1 MAIKQLTEEQVRTW
15 SLKEKDR
22 WWHKEVYQGNV
33 AQFTAR
39 AVITGMLL
47 GGVLSLTNLYVG
59 VRTGWTLGVG
69 ITAVILAF
77 AIHRALS
84 GILRG
89 PDFHILENN
98 IMQSIATAAGYMTA
112 PLIASM
118 PAYMMVTGKVV
129 PMWHTL
135 FWMIG
140 LGILGVLFAFPLKRR
155 FINDEQFP
163 FPEGRAAGVV
173 MHTLHSQEKKTQG
186 IAQEKLLAVFAG
198 ASGLINFIRDGGLWS
213 AMGFRGFGT
222 WINNYAQH
230 WEDFI
235 YKFATPRLLGTPLR
249 DLTIRWDTEI
259 VMVGA
264 GGLMGIRTGVSL
276 LIGALLNYFILAP
289 LLIQKGIITE
299 TGFRGITMWS
309 LWGGVAMMTTS
320 SLFSFFSKPEMLI
333 SAFRNIGR
341 KKGSAASE
349 KEKDILKDVELPM
362 KVFVLG
368 IPIVGAAVVI
378 MGHAFFGIEWWLGI
392 IAIPLV
398 FIFTLIAANSTG
410 LTAITPTGALGKLT
424 QLTYAGLAP
433 GNTPTN
439 LMTAGITG
447 EVAGHASNLLMN
459 IKPGYMLG
467 GKPRLQ
473 AIGHILGI
481 IAGGFA
487 CTPIFYY
494 ALFRG
499 DIDVFGTDKLPMIAA
514 MIWKAVAEVLT
525 QGFGILDQTALI
537 AVVIG
542 ACLGIAFEVL
552 KITTKNRWPIS
563 GVGMGLAF
571 VLRFSD
577 AWAMFLGSF
586 LFWVFAKKWTDQKS
600 WMKVNIVDNQ
610 ETICAGVIAG
620 GALIGIVIM
629 VLTVLLGG

>member
-15 SLKEKDR
+15 TLKQKDE
-22 WWHKEVYQGNV
+22 WWYREVYKGDV
-33 AQFTAR
+33 PQFTLR

-77 AIHRALS
+77 ALHRAISRIS
-84 GILRG
+84 GQKE
-89 PDFHILENN
+89 FHVLENN

-112 PLIASM
+112 PLIASL
-118 PAYMMVTGKVV
+118 PAYMMVTGRVI
-129 PMWHTL
+129 PMWHSL
-135 FWMIG
+135 FWMIV
-140 LGILGVLFAFPLKRR
+140 LAILGVLFAFPLKRR

-173 MHTLHSQEKKTQG
+173 MDTLHTHKETTDG
-186 IAQEKLLAVFAG
+186 ISPEKLLLAFAG
-198 ASGLINFIRDGGLWS
+198 VSGAINFIRDGGLWI
-213 AMGFRGFGT
+213 ALGARRFGE
-222 WINNYAQH
+222 WVNNYWQH
-230 WEDFI
+230 WDDFI
-235 YKFATPRLLGTPLR
+235 YSFTTPKLLGTPLR

-259 VMVGA
+259 VMIGA

-276 LIGALLNYFILAP
+276 IIGAVLNYFILAP
-289 LLIQKGIITE
+289 ILVQKGIITE

-309 LWGGVAMMTTS
+309 LWGGVAMMTTA
-320 SLFSFFSKPEMLI
+320 SLFSFFSKPQMLLA
-333 SAFRNIGR
+333 AFKSIGR
-341 KKGSAASE
+341 KKGAEVEA
-349 KEKDILKDVELPM
+349 DPLRNIELPM
-362 KVFVLG
+362 KVFAIG
-368 IPIVGAAVVI
+368 IPVVGAVI
-378 MGHAFFGIEWWLGI
+378 VLMGLVFFQISWWLGVV
-392 IAIPLV
+392 AIPLV
-398 FIFTLIAANSTG
+398 FVFTLIAANATG

-439 LMTAGITG
+439 LITAGITG

-473 AIGHILGI
+473 AMGHVLGI

-499 DIDVFGTDKLPMIAA
+499 NIEVFGTDRLPMIAA

-525 QGFGILDQTALI
+525 RGFSILHVTALV

-542 ACLGIAFEVL
+542 ATLGILFEVL

-577 AWAMFLGSF
+577 SWLMFLGAF
-586 LFWVFAKKWTDQKS
+586 IFWLLARRTANPKS
-600 WMKVNIVDNQ
+600 WMNVNIVANQ

-629 VLTVLLGG
+629 VLSVALGG

>member
-1 MAIKQLTEEQVRTW
+1 MAIKHLTEEQVRTW
-15 SLKEKDR
+15 TLRQKDE
-22 WWHKEVYQGNV
+22 WWRREVYRGDV
-33 AQFTAR
+33 PQFTLR
-39 AVITGMLL
+39 AVLTGMLL

-77 AIHRALS
+77 ALHRVFSRLTGQS
-84 GILRG
+84 E
-89 PDFHILENN
+89 FHSLENN

-112 PLIASM
+112 PLIASL
-118 PAYMMVTGKVV
+118 PAYMMVTGRVI
-129 PMWHTL
+129 PMWHAL

-140 LGILGVLFAFPLKRR
+140 LAILGVLFAFPLKRR

-173 MHTLHSQEKKTQG
+173 MDALHTKKEG
-186 IAQEKLLAVFAG
+186 RVGVPEEKLLLAFAG
-198 ASGLINFIRDGGLWS
+198 ASGLINFIRDGSLWI
-213 AMGFRGFGT
+213 ALGAKRFGT
-222 WINNYAQH
+222 WVNDYWQH
-230 WEDFI
+230 WDDFI
-235 YKFATPRLLGTPLR
+235 YAFATPKILGTPLR

-276 LIGALLNYFILAP
+276 IIGAVLNYFILAP
-289 LLIQKGIITE
+289 ILVQKGIIVE

-309 LWGGVAMMTTS
+309 LWGGVAMMTTA
-320 SLFSFFSKPEMLI
+320 SLFSFFSKPQMLI

-341 KKGSAASE
+341 KKAAGAE
-349 KEKDILKDVELPM
+349 ADVLADIELPM
-362 KVFVLG
+362 KVFAIG
-368 IPIVGAAVVI
+368 IPLVGGAMVI
-378 MGHAFFGIEWWLGI
+378 MGHIFFGIDWWLGV

-398 FIFTLIAANSTG
+398 FVFTLIAANATG

-439 LMTAGITG
+439 LITAGITG

-467 GKPRLQ
+467 GKPRFQ
-473 AIGHILGI
+473 AMGHVLGI

-499 DIDVFGTDKLPMIAA
+499 NIDVFGSDQLPMIAA

-525 QGFGILDQTALI
+525 RGFGILHYTALV

-542 ACLGIAFEVL
+542 AMLGILFEVL
-552 KITTKNRWPIS
+552 KITTKNKWPIS

-577 AWAMFLGSF
+577 SWLMFLGAF
-586 LFWVFAKKWTDQKS
+586 IFWVLARRYADPKS
-600 WMKVNIVDNQ
+600 WMNLNIVNNQ

-629 VLTVLLGG
+629 VLQVVVGG